1 MWSFDLWKQK
11 AQLRGNK
18 NSPLVSHVSVLCIQ
32 TNYCDRS
39 QECPSIVYS
48 FRSLC
53 HLHTTAFTIR
63 HMHSICPALPI
74 QLYRQLSISWFFF
87 FAAEQSNWVCTYH
100 RKKVVWTQMTF
111 RLKAF
116 FRVPI
121 LSCKERNAPIQNVQ
135 KKKNR
140 HRPKRRTTMTAD
152 NGLFSR
158 YLYTLLEE
166 KTNRRG
172 LGRDQTL
179 SSARYCQLSLV
190 PSEASPN
197 PCSRTLFFRG
207 GSGHF
212 MLCSILVMINVF

>member
-1 MWSFDLWKQK
+1 
-11 AQLRGNK
+11 
-18 NSPLVSHVSVLCIQ
+18 
-32 TNYCDRS
+32 
-39 QECPSIVYS
+39 
-48 FRSLC
+48 
-53 HLHTTAFTIR
+53 
-63 HMHSICPALPI
+63 MHSICPALPI

-100 RKKVVWTQMTF
+100 RKKAVWTQMTF

-121 LSCKERNAPIQNVQ
+121 LSCKERNAPIHRTCRR
-135 KKKNR
+135 KKNR

-197 PCSRTLFFRG
+197 PCSRILFFRG
-207 GSGHF
+207 VWGQF
-212 MLCSILVMINVF
+212 MLCYVLDVINIWTSSCRVYWIPKKNRKYFFNLIYLWLE